1 MTRLLLARHGETV
14 WHAGNRYAGGRSEPE
29 LTDLGL
35 RQAEQLAKTA
45 VAIGVTVVVSSPQR
59 RAVTTATPAAEALGV
74 PLHLRPDLR
83 EADFGDL
90 EGHFLDE
97 MDPDAARR
105 FREDPAANT
114 FPNAEPLADVGA
126 RGAAALRA
134 VEAEH
139 AGGTVLV
146 VAHSTLFRLT
156 LCVLLGLPV
165 GHYRRVFPG
174 MENAALTEIRL
185 PADPS
190 HPAALISFNRAH

>member
-1 MTRLLLARHGETV
+1 
-14 WHAGNRYAGGRSEPE
+14 
-29 LTDLGL
+29 
-35 RQAEQLAKTA
+35 
-45 VAIGVTVVVSSPQR
+45 VTVVVSSPQR
-59 RAVTTATPAAEALGV
+59 RAVTTASPAAEALGL

-97 MDPDAARR
+97 MGAEAARR
-105 FREDPAANT
+105 YREEPEANV

-134 VEAEH
+134 IDNEH

-156 LCVLLGLPV
+156 LCVLLGLPIR
-165 GHYRRVFPG
+165 HYRRIFPA
-174 MENAALTEIRL
+174 MANAALTEIRL